1 MRQRLT
7 VALTLAILGFFATT
21 GVSSAAVL
29 EDRDDVM
36 IATGLVCLGLMAVLF
51 AFYAIRHS
59 LGLDKM
65 PPQVEPDPHE
75 AHH

>member
-7 VALTLAILGFFATT
+7 VAFTLAVLGFFATT

-29 EDRDDVM
+29 EDREDVM
-36 IATGLVCLGLMAVLF
+36 IATGLVAGGLMVVLL
-51 AFYAIRHS
+51 AFYALRHS

-65 PPQVEPDPHE
+65 PPLEPDSHD